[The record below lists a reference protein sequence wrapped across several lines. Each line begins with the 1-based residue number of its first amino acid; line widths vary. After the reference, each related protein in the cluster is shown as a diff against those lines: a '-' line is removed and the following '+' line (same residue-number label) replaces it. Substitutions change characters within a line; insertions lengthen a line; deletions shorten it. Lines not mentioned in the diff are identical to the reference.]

1 MAEEKTQ
8 KYKIARSDFRFR
20 GKTYPEGSEI
30 ELTAAEYKAEKD
42 KITLTPVKNV
52 KEG

>member
-8 KYKIARSDFRFR
+8 KYIIKGSDFRFK

-30 ELTAAEYKAEKD
+30 ELTAAEYKAEKA
-42 KITLTPVKNV
+42 KITLTPVKTV